1 VEGWQFGFDAPSKW
15 ALPAIGRESSAAEV
29 T

>member
-1 VEGWQFGFDAPSKW
+1 VECWQVGFDAPGKW
-15 ALPAIGRESSAAEV
+15 APQAIGRESSAAEV